1 MTKNASNF
9 LSNFPLEENE
19 TIVVDSFSYISNK
32 NKTTYVGFLTNLRFI
47 FRQAQN
53 VSLSGM
59 GIQDGL
65 FESEYQT
72 VPLNRIRGLKLKK
85 GRLIINGDIYDGE
98 GKHTA
103 SDFGSFGKGFG
114 GLSYS
119 SHDEVFVRIL
129 EAVSEAGKEHDFYLW
144 TPDNPEYNTADETQQ
159 KRLTNITQSE
169 LKTALLLS
177 GGVVGVLFFFTTFE
191 FLWPFYLLG
200 GAGFGGY
207 KFVKSQNET
216 VTHQ

>member
-9 LSNFPLEENE
+9 LSGFPLEENE
-19 TIVVDSFSYISNK
+19 TIVVDSFSYISN
-32 NKTTYVGFLTNLRFI
+32 NSKTTYVGFLTNLRFI

-59 GIQDGL
+59 GLQDGL
-65 FESEYQT
+65 CESEYLT
-72 VPLNRIRGLKLKK
+72 VPLNRLRGLKLKK
-85 GRLIINGDIYDGE
+85 GRLVINGDLYDGE

-119 SHDEVFVRIL
+119 SHDEVFHRIL
-129 EAVSEAGKEHDFYLW
+129 EAVSEAGKEHGFYLW
-144 TPDNPEYNTADETQQ
+144 TPDNPEYNTADEDQQ
-159 KRLTNITQSE
+159 KRLTNITQSA
-169 LKTALLLS
+169 LKGALLLS
-177 GGVVGVLFFFTTFE
+177 GGVIGLVAFLTTLE
-191 FLWPFYLLG
+191 FMWPVYLIG

-216 VTHQ
+216 VTHH